1 MMRVNWTE
9 QIDLSTQRSSEMEKC
24 GCGKQSFDKMVILA
38 SITRCFDVWSKGNE
52 GAGAEKLTRSFL
64 NIVDKTTG
72 TLLPNDQSINFFMSR
87 L

>member
-38 SITRCFDVWSKGNE
+38 SITRCFDVFN
-52 GAGAEKLTRSFL
+52 
-64 NIVDKTTG
+64 
-72 TLLPNDQSINFFMSR
+72 M
-87 L
+87 

>member
-38 SITRCFDVWSKGNE
+38 SVKDVLMFLIVCDC
-52 GAGAEKLTRSFL
+52 GANCKCEVLSAL
-64 NIVDKTTG
+64 
-72 TLLPNDQSINFFMSR
+72 
-87 L
+87 